1 MSTYVMSDIHGQYF
15 SYKKMLKEI
24 NFSDDDFL
32 YVLGDCIDR
41 GPDGIS
47 IIQDIMGR
55 ENAELI
61 LGNHEIMLLNTM
73 TFFREREQDKP
84 IFSGVTDEGLN
95 PFEIWTHPCNGG
107 EGTCLDL
114 LGMKEEK
121 RNDIEEFLRKCRL
134 IKRIDIGE
142 NKYHLSHSFSL
153 KKAFG
158 KELFYEKTDKKTVE
172 SIVWESIFDP
182 TQELAEAKN
191 VFYYK
196 RDIYVVGH
204 IFTQRLGN
212 MDEKGKGKIFKSD
225 SYRGH
230 RVINVDCG
238 MALNSRS
245 SRLGCVRLEDGAEY
259 YVPLL
264 PD

>member
-1 MSTYVMSDIHGQYF
+1 MSTYVMSDIHGQFF
-15 SYKKMLKEI
+15 SYRKMLKEI
-24 NFSDDDFL
+24 EFSDDDFL

-47 IIQDIMGR
+47 IIQDIMNR
-55 ENAELI
+55 KNAELI

-73 TFFREREQDKP
+73 SFFREREQGQP
-84 IFSGVTDEGLN
+84 IFSITDEGLN

-114 LGMKEEK
+114 LGMQAEK
-121 RNDIEEFLRKCRL
+121 REAIEAFLRKCRL
-134 IKRIDIGE
+134 IKRIDVDGR
-142 NKYHLSHSFSL
+142 KYHLSHSFSL
-153 KKAFG
+153 KKPFG
-158 KELFYEKTDKKTVE
+158 KELFLDKTDKKTVE
-172 SIVWESIFDP
+172 SVVWESIFDP
-182 TQELAEAKN
+182 TQELAEAKS

-196 RDIYVVGH
+196 RDTYVVGH

-212 MDEKGKGKIFKSD
+212 MDENGKGRIFKSD

-230 RVINVDCG
+230 RVINIDCG

-245 SRLGCVRLEDGAEY
+245 SRLGCIRLEDGKEF

-264 PD
+264 AD